1 MTLTRTVLHAALAAA
16 PLALIAQAPVQL
28 TLGGAARLAASQSGA
43 SAIARTRVDQAEARI
58 RQARSA
64 LLPTISASASE
75 NERNQ
80 NTATFGFSFRDPTG
94 TPLFDPNGQILPA
107 FKVLDLRAR
116 AQANLVDFSVAAKLG
131 AVRQQA
137 RVAAA
142 DAAGAGDQAAAQAAA
157 AYVRAVRAD
166 AVLGARMADSTLAAE
181 LLDIAEDQVKA
192 GVGVAL
198 DVTRARSQ
206 RSAAHAQLIAARV
219 ERDRAR
225 LDLRRII
232 NVAATAE
239 LVLTDS
245 LMALPVTG
253 AFPSADEGTRIA
265 FARRADLRAAA
276 ELQTSAARNV
286 RATQL
291 ERLPTLGVFG
301 DQGAIG
307 ISTSHLLNTYI
318 WGLQVS
324 VPLFDG
330 FRREGRIEEQRAQVR
345 EADVRRRDLEAQAAI
360 EVRAALLDLNAAR
373 EMLAAA
379 EERLALSQQELDQAR
394 ERFTA
399 GVTGNADVI
408 TALLGINAARTQVVD
423 ARASYQAARV
433 TLARAE
439 GTITE
444 LP

>member
-1 MTLTRTVLHAALAAA
+1 MTLTRTLLHAALAAA
-16 PLALIAQAPVQL
+16 PLALTAQAPVQL

-181 LLDIAEDQVKA
+181 LLGIAEDQLKA

-206 RSAAHAQLIAARV
+206 LSAAHAQLIAARV

-232 NVAATAE
+232 NVAPTAE

-276 ELQTSAARNV
+276 ELQASAPRSSSACQRSACSATRARLASRPRTCSTPTSGACRSQCRCLTGSVAKDASRSNGRRCARRMCGV
-286 RATQL
+286 AT
-291 ERLPTLGVFG
+291 
-301 DQGAIG
+301 
-307 ISTSHLLNTYI
+307 S
-318 WGLQVS
+318 
-324 VPLFDG
+324 
-330 FRREGRIEEQRAQVR
+330 
-345 EADVRRRDLEAQAAI
+345 RRRPPSRYAPHCSI
-360 EVRAALLDLNAAR
+360 
-373 EMLAAA
+373 
-379 EERLALSQQELDQAR
+379 
-394 ERFTA
+394 
-399 GVTGNADVI
+399 
-408 TALLGINAARTQVVD
+408 
-423 ARASYQAARV
+423 
-433 TLARAE
+433 
-439 GTITE
+439 
-444 LP
+444 